1 MIQRIQTVYLI
12 LIALIAGLL
21 IFNNPSFI
29 EVHGFD
35 KWTNSEKGSISV
47 TFTEAVWSVN
57 DIAVEKDSLSL
68 MTYTLGIISALAFIA
83 IFLFRNRKLQ
93 MMLTAFNYIFILILY
108 ILMIYYGVTYSS
120 QISQDK
126 DLGIAIGLFFP
137 LFLPIFT
144 FMALRRINYDEAL
157 VRSTNRLR

>member
-1 MIQRIQTVYLI
+1 M
-12 LIALIAGLL
+12 
-21 IFNNPSFI
+21 

-35 KWTNSEKGSISV
+35 KWTNGEKGSINV
-47 TFTEAVWSVN
+47 NFNEAVWSVGGTT
-57 DIAVEKDSLSL
+57 VETTNLNL
-68 MTYTLGIISALAFIA
+68 ITYTLGIICALAFIA

-108 ILMIYYGVTYSS
+108 ILMIYNGYKYNG
-120 QISQDK
+120 QITQEK

-137 LFLPIFT
+137 LFLPVFT
-144 FMALRRINYDEAL
+144 YMALRRINYDEAL